1 MLLDVSAK
9 RVVGVSQGLTE
20 EVYLS
25 VLRPE
30 AAAFHLTVRCL
41 ARTVKGEGTFRPSIK
56 AEQGWGSTPGC
67 PEG

>member
-25 VLRPE
+25 ILRPQ
-30 AAAFHLTVRCL
+30 AAAFHLPVRSA
-41 ARTVKGEGTFRPSIK
+41 ARTGEGEGTFRP
-56 AEQGWGSTPGC
+56 QH
-67 PEG
+67 

>member
-41 ARTVKGEGTFRPSIK
+41 ARTVEGEGTFRPPVQK
-56 AEQGWGSTPGC
+56 RNKVGVQHQD
-67 PEG
+67 